1 MGVGGQLKGQPQLLL
16 LCAAARHRSNAM
28 TEHSLMHLP
37 YRGILS
43 GVIFYIGRYRYGIF
57 WPLSGPPDMLPI
69 ISCILTANCIF
80 FSPSVAVGTA
90 GYRAVI
96 LKTNAR
102 KPV

>member
-1 MGVGGQLKGQPQLLL
+1 MGGGGQLKGQPQLLL

-43 GVIFYIGRYRYGIF
+43 GVIFNIGRYRYGIF

-69 ISCILTANCIF
+69 ISCILSSNGELLPFCHSYVSNIA
-80 FSPSVAVGTA
+80 SGA
-90 GYRAVI
+90 
-96 LKTNAR
+96 KD
-102 KPV
+102 